1 MVANIRPLGAQV
13 VLSRVKAEVSLGGI
27 IIPEAAQNR
36 EATFWDVVAVGPGRL
51 VSGEKDLFMYCDSG
65 GEDVLR
71 SPRNQCEVKPGDRVA
86 LLPTAHLKG
95 GEIEVT
101 TEDGG
106 RKRLLVIHEDAIVAV
121 VT

>member
-13 VLSRVKAEVSLGGI
+13 VLSRVKAEVSPGGI

-51 VSGEKDLFMYCDSG
+51 VQGVQDRWDLHVETPYT
-65 GEDVLR
+65 
-71 SPRNQCEVKPGDRVA
+71 PRNVCEVKPGDRVA